1 MNKLLLLLTLAV
13 SLPTWAQT
21 SGTAPV
27 PVNFTSSDLPII
39 VITSDSTIVDDP
51 KVEAK
56 MGIIDNGPG
65 QRNALTDPFNNY
77 NGNIGIEIRG
87 SASQSFPKKSYGLET
102 HDASGADADISLLGM
117 PAGSDWILSAVY
129 ADKSLMRN
137 VLMYNLARE
146 AGSYASRTR
155 YCELVINGSYRG
167 VYAFMEKLKR
177 GADRINISKLKSS
190 DKTGDAVTGGY
201 ILKLD
206 KLTGTLGANWTSKLT
221 NTAISNPDKIVF
233 QVEYPKLDDINT
245 QQLNYIQAYV
255 DSFETAL
262 NSIDYADT
270 RNGYRHYINTS
281 SFIDYFLL
289 TELSRNTD
297 GYIYSTYFYKD
308 RTSKNGKLT
317 MGPVWDYDIAWG
329 NADYCSGASAQGWV
343 YNSFCSLP
351 HVPFWWQKLLQ
362 DPAFS
367 RELNAR
373 WTALRSTTLSEQHIF
388 DQIDTNA
395 ALVAESKDRNFTA
408 WPILNTYVWPNAAVF
423 ATYPE
428 EVAYLKQWIHNR
440 LLWMDNNLTREPN
453 AVTANKAPTTITAA
467 SAYPIPFTTSLALA
481 YSLQSASE
489 LKVVLVDAL
498 GKQVYQRQL
507 PLQAIGS
514 HTLTIEDCEQLVPGM
529 YYVQLISNT
538 GCQNLRVQH
547 TTL

>member
-177 GADRINISKLKSS
+177 GADRINISK
-190 DKTGDAVTGGY
+190 
-201 ILKLD
+201 
-206 KLTGTLGANWTSKLT
+206 
-221 NTAISNPDKIVF
+221 P
-233 QVEYPKLDDINT
+233 
-245 QQLNYIQAYV
+245 
-255 DSFETAL
+255 
-262 NSIDYADT
+262 
-270 RNGYRHYINTS
+270 
-281 SFIDYFLL
+281 
-289 TELSRNTD
+289 
-297 GYIYSTYFYKD
+297 
-308 RTSKNGKLT
+308 
-317 MGPVWDYDIAWG
+317 
-329 NADYCSGASAQGWV
+329 
-343 YNSFCSLP
+343 
-351 HVPFWWQKLLQ
+351 
-362 DPAFS
+362 
-367 RELNAR
+367 
-373 WTALRSTTLSEQHIF
+373 
-388 DQIDTNA
+388 
-395 ALVAESKDRNFTA
+395 
-408 WPILNTYVWPNAAVF
+408 
-423 ATYPE
+423 
-428 EVAYLKQWIHNR
+428 
-440 LLWMDNNLTREPN
+440 
-453 AVTANKAPTTITAA
+453 
-467 SAYPIPFTTSLALA
+467 
-481 YSLQSASE
+481 
-489 LKVVLVDAL
+489 
-498 GKQVYQRQL
+498 
-507 PLQAIGS
+507 
-514 HTLTIEDCEQLVPGM
+514 
-529 YYVQLISNT
+529 
-538 GCQNLRVQH
+538 
-547 TTL
+547 